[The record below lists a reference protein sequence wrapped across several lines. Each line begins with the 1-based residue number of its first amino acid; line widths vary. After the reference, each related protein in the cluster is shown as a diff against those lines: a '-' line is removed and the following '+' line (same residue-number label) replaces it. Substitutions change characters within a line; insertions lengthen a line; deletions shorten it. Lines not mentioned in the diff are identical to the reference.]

1 MLFNSA
7 FFIYGNASFITNSV
21 SLQNNSLTNN
31 FGGGG
36 AIYCLIQISTLM
48 VKLCFSFINVANA
61 YAPLD
66 DDESSIQSQ
75 GGAMSARSGALIF
88 ENTSSTIFRENN
100 STHLGGAISISKGAT
115 LTIRRGARSIFHK
128 NCA

>member
-1 MLFNSA
+1 MFDSNIFFNGEALFQ
-7 FFIYGNASFITNSV
+7 F
-21 SLQNNSLTNN
+21 
-31 FGGGG
+31 
-36 AIYCLIQISTLM
+36 
-48 VKLCFSFINVANA
+48 NVANA

-75 GGAMSARSGALIF
+75 GGAISACSSALIF

-100 STHLGGAISISKGAT
+100 FTHLRGAISISKGTT

-128 NCA
+128 NCAYHIGGGAIYE